1 MCFGGGAVK
10 PAGPQYQLVSF
21 LNPGTGQQDQQ
32 YAEVGVPA
40 EYVARGINTVAG
52 YQQAAAQDTSDKQ
65 IQAQQ
70 QIATQQQ
77 AFNQQQADTQQQEFQ
92 QQQDQAN
99 AQAQRQSEY
108 DTGRAQA
115 LGDASNQVNTAFA
128 KFSPDYFQQ
137 YAKDYVSKAQDQIDY
152 QKAQAEKNLA
162 FGVARQGISDSQ
174 ATVNQQGI
182 LDETAGRATADQT
195 ANAQQ
200 AAAQLQQNTAQARA
214 NILGQVANAQSIGS
228 PIAGSTTEDVNAA
241 LNTQRSA
248 ISGIANTAGDTAA
261 SLQAVP
267 VVNTLGNLFA
277 SAITSGGNALGGFN
291 AGNVSQQVKAGL
303 AGTSPGGTSTTG

>member
-1 MCFGGGAVK
+1 MA
-10 PAGPQYQLVSF
+10 S
-21 LNPGTGQQDQQ
+21 QDL
-32 YAEVGVPA
+32 
-40 EYVARGINTVAG
+40 
-52 YQQAAAQDTSDKQ
+52 SDQQ

-77 AFNQQQADTQQQEFQ
+77 AFNQQQADIQQQEFQ

-99 AQAQRQSEY
+99 AQADRQSQY

-115 LGDASNQVNTAFA
+115 LSDASNQVNQAFA

-137 YAKDYVSKAQDQIDY
+137 YAKDYVSKAQDQIDF

-174 ATVNQQGI
+174 ATINQQGI

-195 ANAQQ
+195 SAAQQ
-200 AAAQLQQNTAQARA
+200 AASTLQQNTAQAKA

-248 ISGIANTAGDTAA
+248 ISGIAPAPRGTRPPA
-261 SLQAVP
+261 LQAVP
-267 VVNTLGNLFA
+267 VVKTPWAVFSPTRSPVAATSWAGSMPAMSSSRSRRGWLGPIPA
-277 SAITSGGNALGGFN
+277 APARTGE
-291 AGNVSQQVKAGL
+291 VSHV
-303 AGTSPGGTSTTG
+303 